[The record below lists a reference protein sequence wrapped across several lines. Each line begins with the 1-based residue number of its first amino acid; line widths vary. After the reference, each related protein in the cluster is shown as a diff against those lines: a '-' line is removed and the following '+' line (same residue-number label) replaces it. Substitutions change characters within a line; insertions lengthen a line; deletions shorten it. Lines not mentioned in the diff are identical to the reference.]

1 MTGGSD
7 SRTGGILGY
16 DMGKAAITDCYNTGL
31 ISGANYAGGIRG
43 YLSTLAGKITNCY
56 SAGTVTGKTTGAI
69 APKDLYDGENC
80 YVVTGGS
87 HPRRTARRRRSRRR
101 SCWPPLP
108 MDERTSGSRTR
119 R

>member
-1 MTGGSD
+1 M
-7 SRTGGILGY
+7 R
-16 DMGKAAITDCYNTGL
+16 
-31 ISGANYAGGIRG
+31 

-80 YVVTGGS
+80 YAVTGGVITPDGS
-87 HPRRTARRRRSRRR
+87 AQTLTQAQLLAA
-101 SCWPPLP
+101 LP